1 KALKPYCVVSIKRM
15 RQNRKIAIKKIRVNQ
30 MPNNFTLEDYLTQE
44 SVNTTQIASRN
55 PTLELTQNIKLNIKP
70 LTPTLGLSNKNK
82 EQEFENSIIE
92 HIKSPET
99 MKDISQVVG
108 TPQANETEDQFVE
121 RSIK

>member
-1 KALKPYCVVSIKRM
+1 
-15 RQNRKIAIKKIRVNQ
+15 
-30 MPNNFTLEDYLTQE
+30 MPNNFTLDDYLTQE

-121 RSIK
+121 RSIKNISDYLLKKFK